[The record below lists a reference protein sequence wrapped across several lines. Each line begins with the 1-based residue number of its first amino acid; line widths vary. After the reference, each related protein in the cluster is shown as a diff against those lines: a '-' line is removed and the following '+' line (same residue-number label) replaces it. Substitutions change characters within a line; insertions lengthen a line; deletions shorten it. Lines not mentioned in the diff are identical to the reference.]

1 MVNERIRMIRD
12 YFNMT
17 QEAFSK
23 SIGLGQSTLGM
34 IEVGKREVLE
44 RHIKTICSVFNVNEE
59 WFRTGKGEM
68 FVETRD
74 SYIASLANQY
84 DLDELDQ
91 ALLESYLVLP
101 ADKKKVI
108 KDFIQDVAGAFSGN
122 DEIAAAE
129 RRIDEEVESF
139 RRELQAE
146 LKGAEKSSVLQDIE
160 GNYKEREAK

>member
-1 MVNERIRMIRD
+1 MNERIRMIRD

-59 WFRTGKGEM
+59 WFRTGNGEM
-68 FVETRD
+68 FVETKD
-74 SYIASLANQY
+74 SYMANLANQY

-91 ALLESYLVLP
+91 VLLESYLALP

-122 DEIAAAE
+122 DEMAAAE
-129 RRIDEEVESF
+129 RRVDEEVESY
-139 RRELQAE
+139 RKELEAE
-146 LKGAEKSSVLQDIE
+146 LKGAEKSSVSQGIE
-160 GNYKEREAK
+160 ERKEAK